1 MRKAKASQ
9 VQRIAN
15 LEKIMSQMYLK
26 IEAFKI
32 KVDQLEKMITDEKEN
47 SLVVY
52 NSITEAI
59 FIIEGWEWELISLG
73 ISFYIN
79 KKAGWQVLGEL

>member
-1 MRKAKASQ
+1 MKS
-9 VQRIAN
+9 N
-15 LEKIMSQMYLK
+15 
-26 IEAFKI
+26 
-32 KVDQLEKMITDEKEN
+32 DEREN

-59 FIIEGWEWELISLG
+59 FIIEGWEWELVSLG